1 MFYLIIVLLV
11 IVLISI
17 VFALIKRG
25 NRVIYILTI
34 LFVFVVGIIS
44 FKFYPQISSY
54 ISQNKISVEKS
65 KIEMIQN
72 YINDKYDGEYKVTKS
87 NFTYNGDG
95 ITGGIFMYSFDL
107 KNDLTVSFQRWD
119 NACALMSSANT
130 RSLTV
135 RFSYLGCFLCQP
147 V

>member
-107 KNDLTVSFQRWD
+107 KNKNGEKYIAIYKSYDDLSEKTLSKIELKQ
-119 NACALMSSANT
+119 NK
-130 RSLTV
+130 
-135 RFSYLGCFLCQP
+135 
-147 V
+147 

>member
-17 VFALIKRG
+17 VFVLIKRG

-107 KNDLTVSFQRWD
+107 KNKNGEKYIAIYKSYDDLSEKTLSKIELKQ
-119 NACALMSSANT
+119 NK
-130 RSLTV
+130 
-135 RFSYLGCFLCQP
+135 
-147 V
+147 